1 MHQEAETTQNTV
13 LLVMEGDFLQV
24 CSTPDVTAER
34 LLEILE
40 TALKAAKSIFNM
52 ADEPEEE
59 HKIYKFH

>member
-24 CSTPDVTAER
+24 RSTPDVTAER

-40 TALKAAKSIFNM
+40 TALKAAKGIFNM